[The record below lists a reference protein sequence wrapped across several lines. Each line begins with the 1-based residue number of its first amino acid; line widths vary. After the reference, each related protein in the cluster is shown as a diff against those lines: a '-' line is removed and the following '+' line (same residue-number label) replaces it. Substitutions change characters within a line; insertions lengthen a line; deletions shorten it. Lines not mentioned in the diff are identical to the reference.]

1 VDDAGHLMAEIRQ
14 RNVAAFESLYDS
26 FHRLVYGIAYRML
39 NDPMAAEDLTQAVFL
54 KIWSAPESYQT
65 GNFGGWISRVTRNRA
80 LDVLRSRSLHS
91 EGELSADVPW
101 DGDLDETVFARLDGQ
116 RVRAALASLPDD
128 QRKPIEL
135 GFFGG
140 ATHEEIATRV
150 GAPLGT
156 VKTRIRTGLRKLRVI
171 LDGSIA

>member
-1 VDDAGHLMAEIRQ
+1 MAEIRQ

-116 RVRAALASLPDD
+116 R
-128 QRKPIEL
+128 
-135 GFFGG
+135 
-140 ATHEEIATRV
+140 
-150 GAPLGT
+150 GAPRWPHFPTINASRSNSAFSAGRPT
-156 VKTRIRTGLRKLRVI
+156 KRSRRASVRRSVP
-171 LDGSIA
+171 